1 MISVLDPLRPA
12 IERVKTALFRPFDP
26 ARWLTMG
33 FCAWLAMLGQGGG
46 GGGGGGNF
54 GGGGGHQSG
63 GHEFRNGLRQAW
75 DWVQDNLYWLLPV
88 VVGLALVGLVIWAVI
103 TWLSSRGQFM
113 FLHCVATNRAEIR
126 APWSG
131 YASQANSLFL
141 FRLGL
146 GLISFV
152 IIVPAVIGAIIM
164 ILAMVANEAVTAPLL
179 LGTLGALAAAVTFGI
194 LFSVIE
200 KFTLDFVVPIMA
212 LRSLRWRAGWGE
224 FIGVLS
230 AHKFTFLLYLLFQ
243 ILLAIVVGLLVFALV
258 IMTCCI
264 AGCLLAIPFVGTLL
278 LLPILVF
285 DRAYSLYYLEQ
296 FGDAYRL
303 VTPIP

>member
-1 MISVLDPLRPA
+1 
-12 IERVKTALFRPFDP
+12 VKVALFRPFD
-26 ARWLTMG
+26 AGRWLTIG

-46 GGGGGGNF
+46 GGGGGGGNY
-54 GGGGGHQSG
+54 GGGGRHHG
-63 GHEFRNGLRQAW
+63 GHELRHGLRQAW
-75 DWVQDNLYWLLPV
+75 EWIQDNLYWLLPV
-88 VVGLALVGLVIWAVI
+88 VVGLVLIGLLIWALI

-126 APWSG
+126 VPWRN
-131 YASQANSLFL
+131 YARQANSLFW

-152 IIVPAVIGAIIM
+152 IIVPAVIAAIVM
-164 ILAMVANEAVTAPLL
+164 ILTMVANEAVHAPLL
-179 LGTLGALAAAVTFGI
+179 LGTLGAIGAAVLFGI
-194 LFSVIE
+194 LFALIE

-212 LRSLRWRAGWGE
+212 LRTRSWRQAWGE
-224 FIGVLS
+224 FSGVLS
-230 AHKFTFLLYLLFQ
+230 AHKFSFLVYILFQ
-243 ILLAIVVGLLVFALV
+243 IVLAIVVGIGIFALV

-278 LLPILVF
+278 LLPVLVF

-303 VTPIP
+303 LTPNP